1 MDTITKIRKGARNNG
16 KADATDS
23 TLYVI
28 YGSRTG
34 NSKAAASLAYEYA
47 DYLGIETDLQDMK
60 TFRFE
65 TLKQMKNILIAVS
78 THGEGDPPAVVED
91 FYRFVHSNEAPSMKG
106 VNFSVLALG
115 DSSYKDFCK
124 TGWDFRNRML
134 ELGAQEISPLVECDI
149 DYEENAKNWVAEA
162 VSAFEKVLP
171 KTKNRKKKEF
181 AFELNKRELEQG
193 NAFYAKVLEKRLLT
207 SESYKKRTLHFSLS
221 MENFGTKFYP
231 GDSFGIYTANSR
243 LLVDKLLKKL
253 RFDGAHSVGSP
264 ESPRLLK
271 EALIND
277 YEITLV
283 TPVVLKKY
291 AEISGNED
299 LKRMLLDELRINTFC
314 ENHDVLD
321 LVTTYPAEFTPE
333 KFLSCLRKLSPRL
346 YSVASSPLVFPDEL
360 HLTAGV
366 IDYEL
371 KKRRHKGVCS
381 TFLDE
386 RAETGDSIPVFYEP
400 NETFRLPENDS
411 TPLIMIG
418 TGTGIAPFRAF
429 LQEREHKG
437 AKGKNWLFFGD
448 RYSKS
453 DFLYGDEMTYYHK
466 SGILSKMDLAF
477 SRDQKKKKYVQH
489 CMQEKSREFFEWID
503 SRGAVVY
510 LCGNKR
516 TMGKDVK
523 IVLKNIISREGSMSE
538 EKAEAYV
545 QQMVKNKR
553 LRSDLY

>member
-1 MDTITKIRKGARNNG
+1 MNTITKIKRGVSNNG
-16 KADATDS
+16 KSVASDS
-23 TLYVI
+23 VLYVI

-34 NSKAAASLAYEYA
+34 NSKAAATLAHEYA
-47 DYLGIETDLQDMK
+47 DYLGMQTDLLDMK

-65 TLKQMKNILIAVS
+65 TLKRMKNILIAVS

-91 FYRFVHSNEAPSMKG
+91 FYRFVHSSEAPSMKS
-106 VNFSVLALG
+106 VNFGVLALG
-115 DSSYKDFCK
+115 DSSYRDFCK

-149 DYEENAKNWVAEA
+149 DYEENAKKWVEDA

-171 KTKNRKKKEF
+171 KTKKREKKEF

-193 NAFYAKVLEKRLLT
+193 NAFYAKVLEKKLLT
-207 SESYKKRTLHFSLS
+207 SEGYQKRTLHFSLS
-221 MENFGTKFYP
+221 MDNFGTKFYP

-243 LLVDKLLKKL
+243 FLVDKLLKKL
-253 RFDGAHSVGSP
+253 RFDGAHTVGSP

-271 EALIND
+271 EGLIHD
-277 YEITLV
+277 YEITVV

-291 AEISGNED
+291 AEVAKNED
-299 LKRMLLDELRINTFC
+299 LNRLIQDEERMKSFC
-314 ENHDVLD
+314 ENYDVLD
-321 LVTTYPAEFTPE
+321 LVTTYPAEVSPE
-333 KFLSCLRKLSPRL
+333 VLLSCLRKLSPRL
-346 YSVASSPLVFPDEL
+346 YSVASSPLVFPNEL

-371 KKRRHKGVCS
+371 NNRPHKGVCS
-381 TFLDE
+381 AFLEE
-386 RAETGDSIPVFYEP
+386 RTDVGDSIPVFYES
-400 NETFRLPENDS
+400 NETFRLPEDDS
-411 TPLIMIG
+411 VPIIMIG

-429 LQEREHKG
+429 LQEREHRVATG
-437 AKGKNWLFFGD
+437 ENWLFFGD
-448 RYSKS
+448 RYSGS
-453 DFLYGDEMTYYHK
+453 DFLYGDEMNYYHK
-466 SGILSKMDLAF
+466 SGLLTKMDLAF
-477 SRDQKKKKYVQH
+477 SRDHGEKIYVQH
-489 CMQEKSREFFEWID
+489 LLQEKCRELFEWID

-523 IVLKNIISREGSMSE
+523 TALKNIISREGGLSA
-538 EKAEAYV
+538 EKAGAYMKK
-545 QQMVKNKR
+545 MVKDKR

>member
-1 MDTITKIRKGARNNG
+1 MNTITKIQRGASNNG
-16 KADATDS
+16 KSVASDS
-23 TLYVI
+23 VLHVI

-34 NSKAAASLAYEYA
+34 NSKAAATLAHEYA
-47 DYLGIETDLQDMK
+47 DYLGMQTDLLDMK

-65 TLKQMKNILIAVS
+65 TLKRMKNILIAVS

-91 FYRFVHSNEAPSMKG
+91 FYRFMHSSDAPSLKD

-149 DYEENAKNWVAEA
+149 DYEENAKKWVEEA
-162 VSAFEKVLP
+162 VSAFETVMP
-171 KTKNRKKKEF
+171 KSKMREKKEF

-193 NAFYAKVLEKRLLT
+193 NAFYAKVLEKKLLT
-207 SESYKKRTLHFSLS
+207 SEGYQKRTLHFSLS

-231 GDSFGIYTANSR
+231 GDSFGVYTTNSR
-243 LLVDKLLKKL
+243 LFVDKLLKKL
-253 RFDGAHSVGSP
+253 RFDGAHSVGSVD
-264 ESPRLLK
+264 SPNLLK
-271 EALIND
+271 ETLVND

-291 AEISGNED
+291 AEIADNQD
-299 LKRMLLDELRINTFC
+299 LNQLLSDEKKMNTFC

-321 LVTTYPAEFTPE
+321 LVALFPGDYTPE
-333 KFLSCLRKLSPRL
+333 SFLTVLRKLSPRL
-346 YSVASSPLVFPDEL
+346 YSVASSPMVFPNEL

-371 KKRRHKGVCS
+371 KRRRHKGVCS
-381 TFLDE
+381 AFLDE
-386 RAETGDSIPVFYEP
+386 RTELGDSIPVFYES
-400 NETFRLPENDS
+400 NKTFRLPEDDS
-411 TPLIMIG
+411 VPVIMIG
-418 TGTGIAPFRAF
+418 TGTGVAPFRAF

-437 AKGKNWLFFGD
+437 ASGKNWLFFGD
-448 RYSKS
+448 RYAGS
-453 DFLYGDEMTYYHK
+453 DFLYGDEMNYYHK
-466 SGILSKMDLAF
+466 SGLLTKMDLAF
-477 SRDQKKKKYVQH
+477 SRDQDEKTYVQH
-489 CMQEKSREFFEWID
+489 RMREKSREFFDWID

-523 IVLKNIISREGSMSE
+523 NALRKIISKEGGLSAKRAE
-538 EKAEAYV
+538 EYF
-545 QQMVKNKR
+545 QQMIKEKR
-553 LRSDLY
+553 LLSDLY